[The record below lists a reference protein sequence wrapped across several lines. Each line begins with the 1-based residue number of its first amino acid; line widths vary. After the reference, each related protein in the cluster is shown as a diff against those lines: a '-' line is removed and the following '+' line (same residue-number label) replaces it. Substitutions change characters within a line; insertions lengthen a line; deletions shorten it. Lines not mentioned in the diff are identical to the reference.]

1 MALILAQAS
10 SLFLEGGAA
19 PRLFLLGRVSV
30 VRRLGF
36 EQSKR
41 YPLCSSSVLERQL
54 LRRSHIALL
63 SLLIT
68 RFPVGFLTYLS
79 SGGRVTKHRKGSY
92 VLAGDDALMYD
103 TNFKLLSLKGQ
114 GMKLEP
120 R

>member
-1 MALILAQAS
+1 MFP
-10 SLFLEGGAA
+10 LFLEGGAA

-54 LRRSHIALL
+54 LWRSHIALL

-79 SGGRVTKHRKGSY
+79 SGGRVTKHRKGCWIFYLDQTLVQHFEVVPWTHAS
-92 VLAGDDALMYD
+92 G
-103 TNFKLLSLKGQ
+103 
-114 GMKLEP
+114 P
-120 R
+120 REARWRPEISAFS